1 MDLYMINL
9 VKHVLSK
16 HCTLLMKMAL
26 DALTIS
32 FAKSI
37 FFSLLTNMEILLGLN
52 VMMSL
57 LEAIHY
63 SNKFTQLMDV
73 FVCDFIV
80 EMNIYMWRGCVLHV
94 LWKVVL
100 FWGYVFNNFITLIN
114 TTHESI
120 NIYCYRFK
128 HQNESFGF

>member
-1 MDLYMINL
+1 MINL

-32 FAKSI
+32 FAKSF
-37 FFSLLTNMEILLGLN
+37 FFSLLSNMEILLGLN

-80 EMNIYMWRGCVLHV
+80 EMNIYM
-94 LWKVVL
+94 
-100 FWGYVFNNFITLIN
+100 
-114 TTHESI
+114 
-120 NIYCYRFK
+120 
-128 HQNESFGF
+128 